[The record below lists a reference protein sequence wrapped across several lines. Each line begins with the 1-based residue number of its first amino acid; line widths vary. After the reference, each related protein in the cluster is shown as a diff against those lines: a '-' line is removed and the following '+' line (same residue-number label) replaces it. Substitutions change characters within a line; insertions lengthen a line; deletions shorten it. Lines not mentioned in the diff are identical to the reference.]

1 LNRQIGAL
9 DGQTRL
15 ARVLVRVEDPLG
27 QKSSLEDT
35 PMLIIGSFVEV
46 YINAS
51 PIENVV
57 RLDKGL
63 VRTGET
69 VWVMKDNKLEIREV
83 DVALTDNRYAY
94 ISNGLQTG
102 DKVVT
107 TDLSTVSNGIG
118 LRTEGQSTTETSE

>member
-1 LNRQIGAL
+1 M

-27 QKSSLEDT
+27 QKSSSADK

-46 YINAS
+46 YINAN

-57 RLDKGL
+57 ELDKGL
-63 VRTGET
+63 VRTGQT

-83 DVALTDNRYAY
+83 NVALTDDQYAY
-94 ISNGLQTG
+94 ISNGLESG
-102 DKVVT
+102 DKVVS

-118 LRTEGQSTTETSE
+118 LRTQGENIQESTE